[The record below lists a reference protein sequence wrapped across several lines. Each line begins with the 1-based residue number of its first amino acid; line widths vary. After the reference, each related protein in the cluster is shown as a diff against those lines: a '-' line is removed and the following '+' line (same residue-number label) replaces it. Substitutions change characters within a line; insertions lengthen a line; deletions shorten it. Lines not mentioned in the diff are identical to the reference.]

1 MSKQRAIVIGGS
13 LGGLLAANWLR
24 RSGWD
29 VDVFERVEDDL
40 ASRGAGIGT
49 HDELHVALG
58 RLGLTV
64 DDTISVLV
72 QDRICL
78 DRSGRVVHEMRKP
91 QRMSAWARIY
101 RLLKDAFPAGSYHFG
116 MQLTGVEQDAGGVTA
131 LFADG
136 SRARAELLVGAD
148 GIRSTVREILIPEV
162 QPRYAGYVAW
172 RGLVDEQSF
181 PPDVHRELFERY
193 TFCLPEGEMM
203 LSYPVPGRDNDTRPG
218 HRGYNHIWYRPT
230 DPERALPDICTDATG
245 HCHGIAI
252 PPPLIRPEVIADLK
266 AIARALLA
274 PQIAA
279 IVARTEQPLFHAI
292 FDVESPAMALGRVAL
307 LGDAAFMA
315 RPHVG
320 MGVTKAALDAECLA
334 GALKETGGDVD
345 AALARYDAERR
356 VFGERIVARARR
368 LGAYLEAQLK
378 PPAQRTK
385 VEQEPPAEVL
395 MREIGSSSV
404 DIAELAA
411 ASPLE
416 FGLLFT
422 PGPRLPGN

>member
-1 MSKQRAIVIGGS
+1 MKQRAIVIGGS

-29 VDVFERVEDDL
+29 VDVFERVGDDL

-58 RLGLTV
+58 RLGLPVDGTV
-64 DDTISVLV
+64 SVMV
-72 QDRICL
+72 EDRICL
-78 DRSGRVVHEMRKP
+78 DRSGRVIHEMRKP
-91 QRMSAWARIY
+91 QRMSAWSRIY
-101 RLLKDAFPAGSYHFG
+101 RLLKDALPAGNYHFG
-116 MQLTGVEQDAGGVTA
+116 MQLTGVKQDAGGVTA
-131 LFADG
+131 VFADG
-136 SRARAELLVGAD
+136 SRARGELLVGAD
-148 GIRSTVREILIPEV
+148 GIRSTVRGILMPEA

-172 RGLVDEQSF
+172 RGLVDESSF
-181 PPDVHRELFERY
+181 PPDVHRELFECY

-203 LSYPVPGRDNDTRPG
+203 LSYPVPGSDNDTRPG

-230 DPERALPDICTDATG
+230 DPDRALPQLCTDATG

-252 PPPLIRPEVIADLK
+252 PPPLIRAEVVADIK
-266 AIARALLA
+266 TTARALLA
-274 PQIAA
+274 PQIAG
-279 IVARTEQPLFHAI
+279 IVERTEQPFFHAI
-292 FDVESPAMALGRVAL
+292 FDLESPAMTLGRVAL

-334 GALKETGGDVD
+334 AALKKTGDDVD
-345 AALARYDAERR
+345 ASLARYEAERR
-356 VFGERIVARARR
+356 VFGERIVSRARR

-378 PPAQRTK
+378 PAAERTEA
-385 VEQEPPAEVL
+385 EQEPPAEVL
-395 MREIGSSSV
+395 MQEIGSSSV

-411 ASPLE
+411 
-416 FGLLFT
+416 G
-422 PGPRLPGN
+422 

>member
-1 MSKQRAIVIGGS
+1 MKRRAIVIGGS

-29 VDVFERVEDDL
+29 VDVFERVGDDL

-58 RLGLTV
+58 RLGLPVDETV
-64 DDTISVLV
+64 SVMV
-72 QDRICL
+72 EDRICL
-78 DRSGRVVHEMRKP
+78 DRSGRVIHEMRKP
-91 QRMSAWARIY
+91 QRMSAWSRIY
-101 RLLKDAFPAGSYHFG
+101 RLLKDALPAANYHFG
-116 MQLTGVEQDAGGVTA
+116 MQLTGVEQGAGGVTA
-131 LFADG
+131 VFGDG
-136 SRARAELLVGAD
+136 SRARGELLVGAD
-148 GIRSTVREILIPEV
+148 GIRSTVRGILMPEV

-172 RGLVDEQSF
+172 RGLVDEGSF
-181 PPDVHRELFERY
+181 PLDVHRELFERY

-230 DPERALPDICTDATG
+230 DPDRALPQLCTDATG

-252 PPPLIRPEVIADLK
+252 PPPLIRPEVIADIK
-266 AIARALLA
+266 TTARALLA
-274 PQIAA
+274 PQIAG
-279 IVARTEQPLFHAI
+279 IVERTEQPFFHAI
-292 FDVESPAMALGRVAL
+292 FDLESPAMTLGRVAL

-334 GALKETGGDVD
+334 AALKETGDDVD
-345 AALARYDAERR
+345 ASLARYDAERR

-368 LGAYLEAQLK
+368 LGAYLEARLK
-378 PPAQRTK
+378 PPAERTEA
-385 VEQEPPAEVL
+385 EQEPPVEVL
-395 MREIGSSSV
+395 MRDIGSSSV

-411 ASPLE
+411 S
-416 FGLLFT
+416 
-422 PGPRLPGN
+422 

>member
-1 MSKQRAIVIGGS
+1 MIGGS

-24 RSGWD
+24 RVGWE

-49 HDELHVALG
+49 HDELHVALE
-58 RLGLTV
+58 RLGLPV
-64 DDTISVLV
+64 DDTVSVRV
-72 QDRICL
+72 EDRICL
-78 DRSGRVVHEMRKP
+78 DRGGRVVHQMRKP

-101 RLLKDAFPAGSYHFG
+101 RLLKDAFPADRYHFR
-116 MQLTGVEQDAGGVTA
+116 MALTGIEQEAGGVTA
-131 LFADG
+131 IFADG
-136 SRARAELLVGAD
+136 SRARGELLVGAD
-148 GIRSTVREILIPEV
+148 GIRSTVRGMILPEV
-162 QPRYAGYVAW
+162 EPRYAGYVAW

-193 TFCLPEGEMM
+193 TFCLPPGEMM

-218 HRGYNHIWYRPT
+218 HRSYNHIWYRPT
-230 DPERALPDICTDATG
+230 DPEHALPDICTDATG

-252 PPPLIRPEVIADLK
+252 PPPLIRPEVIANLR
-266 AIARALLA
+266 ATARALLA

-279 IVARTEQPLFHAI
+279 IVARTELPLFHAI
-292 FDVESPAMALGRVAL
+292 FDVESPAMAQGRVAL

-334 GALKETGGDVD
+334 AALEETDADVD
-345 AALARYDAERR
+345 ASLARYNAARQ
-356 VFGERIVARARR
+356 VFGARIVARARR

-378 PPAQRTK
+378 PPEERSEAER
-385 VEQEPPAEVL
+385 EPPAEVL

-404 DIAELAA
+404 DIAELASA
-411 ASPLE
+411 
-416 FGLLFT
+416 
-422 PGPRLPGN
+422 

>member
-1 MSKQRAIVIGGS
+1 MIGGS

-24 RSGWD
+24 RVGWD

-58 RLGLTV
+58 RLGLPV
-64 DDTISVLV
+64 DDTISVRV
-72 QDRICL
+72 ENRICL
-78 DRSGRVVHEMRKP
+78 DRSGRVIHSMRKP

-101 RLLKDAFPAGSYHFG
+101 RLLKDAFPADRYHFRMELAG
-116 MQLTGVEQDAGGVTA
+116 IEQDAGGVTA
-131 LFADG
+131 VFADG

-148 GIRSTVREILIPEV
+148 GIRSTVRGILIPEA

-172 RGLVDEQSF
+172 RGLVDEKSF

-230 DPERALPDICTDATG
+230 DPERVLPGICTDAAG
-245 HCHGIAI
+245 RCHGIAI
-252 PPPLIRPEVIADLK
+252 PPPLIRPEVIADIK
-266 AIARALLA
+266 ATARALLA

-279 IVARTEQPLFHAI
+279 IVARTEQLLFHAI
-292 FDVESPAMALGRVAL
+292 FDVESPTMVLGRIAL

-334 GALKETGGDVD
+334 AALEETRGDVR

-356 VFGERIVARARR
+356 VFGERIVARARK
-368 LGAYLEAQLK
+368 LGAYLEARLK
-378 PPAQRTK
+378 SPAQRT
-385 VEQEPPAEVL
+385 EAEREPPAEVL
-395 MREIGSSSV
+395 MRDIGSSSV
-404 DIAELAA
+404 DIAELA
-411 ASPLE
+411 S
-416 FGLLFT
+416 G
-422 PGPRLPGN
+422 